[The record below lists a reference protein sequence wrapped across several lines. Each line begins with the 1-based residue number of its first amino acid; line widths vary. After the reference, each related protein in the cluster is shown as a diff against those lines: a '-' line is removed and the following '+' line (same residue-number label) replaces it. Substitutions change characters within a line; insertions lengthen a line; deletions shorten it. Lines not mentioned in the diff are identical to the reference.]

1 MDGILLIDKPQDFTS
16 FDVVAKLRGIL
27 KTRKIGHAGTLDP
40 MATGVLP
47 VFLGNATKACDILP
61 NSDKAYRAVLRLGI
75 RTDTLDRTGTILAQ
89 SPVTVG
95 ASELREL
102 FPQFTGDIQQV
113 PPMYSA
119 VKVGGRKLC
128 DLARQGKEI
137 ERPSRQVTIRSIQLV
152 GEAAPDYTLLVECSK
167 GTYIRTLCD
176 DLGQALGCGATL
188 MELERTQAAGYLL
201 KDCHTLGEIQAAQ
214 DAGELEQWI
223 LPVQSAFA
231 RLPRVFLER
240 RDAFYFCNG
249 LKMQADRFGCGQ
261 LQGLFCVYAQG
272 EKAPQFLGL
281 GYVDE
286 VGMLRV
292 KKLFSRLEEKPEPIE
307 DKEEAT
313 L

>member
-1 MDGILLIDKPQDFTS
+1 MDGILLIDKPQGFTS

-47 VFLGNATKACDILP
+47 VFLGSATKACDILP

-75 RTDTLDRTGTILAQ
+75 RTDTLDRTGTVIAKA
-89 SPVTVG
+89 PVTVG
-95 ASELREL
+95 ASELKKL
-102 FPQFTGDIQQV
+102 LPQFTGTILQV

-119 VKVGGRKLC
+119 VKIGGRKLC

-137 ERPSRQVTIRSIQLV
+137 ERPSRQVTIRSIHLIQ
-152 GEAAPDYTLLVECSK
+152 EAASDYTLLVECSK

-176 DLGQALGCGATL
+176 DLGQALGCGAVL
-188 MELERTQAAGYLL
+188 MELTRTQAAGYALE
-201 KDCHTLGEIQAAQ
+201 DCHTLQEIEAAR
-214 DAGELEQWI
+214 DAGTLEQWI
-223 LPVQSAFA
+223 LPVHTAFS
-231 RLPRVFLER
+231 RLPQVVLER

-249 LKMQADRFGCGQ
+249 LKMQADRFGCRQ
-261 LQGLFCVYAQG
+261 LQGLFCVLAQG
-272 EKAPQFLGL
+272 EIPRFLGL

-286 VGMLRV
+286 MGLLRV
-292 KKLFSRLEEKPEPIE
+292 KKLFSRLEEKPGRVE
-307 DKEEAT
+307 DKEGAV